1 MNWISANIFWFK
13 LAGVAIVIAAIFGSG
28 VYVTKNHYEAVIA
41 QNQVEH
47 DKAVQIQ
54 KDANLKLLADIS
66 ALRTEKETEHA
77 INQQVVNDLTQRNAA
92 LSRVRI
98 HIPSSGAGCSGSTSG
113 QSADGRSRLLSE
125 KIDAALAEV
134 QSNDGADS
142 ARCDQLNIDTIR
154 LNGEVR

>member
-1 MNWISANIFWFK
+1 MNWIKANIFWFK
-13 LAGVAIVIAAIFGSG
+13 LAGVAIIIAAIFGAG
-28 VYVTKNHYEAVIA
+28 VYVTKDHYEAIIA
-41 QNQVEH
+41 KNQVER
-47 DKAVQIQ
+47 DKAVQAQ

-66 ALRTEKETEHA
+66 ALRSEKETEHA
-77 INQQVVNDLTQRNAA
+77 TNQLTVNNLTQRVAA

-98 HIPSSGAGCSGSTSG
+98 HIPSSGTGCSSGTAG

-134 QSNDGADS
+134 QRDDGADS

-154 LNGEVR
+154 LDGEVR